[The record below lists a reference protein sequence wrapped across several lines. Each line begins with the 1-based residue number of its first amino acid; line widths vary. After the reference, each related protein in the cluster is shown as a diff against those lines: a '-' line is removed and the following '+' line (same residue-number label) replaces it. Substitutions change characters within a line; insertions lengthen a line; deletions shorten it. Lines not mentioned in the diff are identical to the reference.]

1 MRSRI
6 ALGMLLAGTALV
18 TGGCGGGG
26 SGGGESASET
36 LPFDAEERCDGTEG
50 TGCLGEPAAAGTTFV
65 DEQEDESWKI
75 TYVDG
80 SATRE
85 PNDDPANPESLQV
98 VLTLRYEYESDDG
111 EGRSLVGSYY
121 GDTFEVDTSTDGDG
135 IADCGTEPDE
145 VDIESGGSIE
155 VKYCFAAAGP
165 HDLIAGPLVSQV
177 SGSGGGA
184 FLSVE
189 DPPPADGS
197 DGSEN

>member
-18 TGGCGGGG
+18 TGGCGGG
-26 SGGGESASET
+26 GGGESASET

-111 EGRSLVGSYY
+111 EGRSLVDSYY